1 MFRLARFIPAL
12 RLIPALRFGALVR
25 RLPCRRRAGAA
36 RTGRRHAPGLA
47 VRLGALLVAALSAG
61 SAAAQAGSGHVLRIG
76 YQKAGLLAV
85 VKAQGTLET
94 RLAALGYTVKWFEFP
109 AGPQLLEALNAD
121 SIDFGYT
128 GAPPPVFAQA
138 GGVRFVYVGAEPP
151 APHAEAIFVKP
162 GSPVRDLADLR
173 GRKVALQKG
182 SSSNYLLLA
191 ALNRAGLRYGDIR
204 PVYLAPAD
212 ARAAFENGDVDAW
225 VVWDPY
231 YAAAQSA
238 LKVRTLSDYTG
249 LTAPYNFYEAT
260 REFAG
265 AHADIVATVLRQLRE
280 TGRWVNAHPA
290 DTAAIIA
297 PKVGLD
303 TALVEAWFKRVP
315 FGAVPVDD
323 RIVASQQ
330 AVADAFYGVKLIP
343 ARIDVAAAV
352 WRDPAVQA
360 ALASK

>member
-1 MFRLARFIPAL
+1 MPSTARFVRFIASARFLPPSRSARPSAPARPASRLTARLA
-12 RLIPALRFGALVR
+12 
-25 RLPCRRRAGAA
+25 
-36 RTGRRHAPGLA
+36 
-47 VRLGALLVAALSAG
+47 ALLAAAALSAGFAG
-61 SAAAQAGSGHVLRIG
+61 SAAAQGAGHVLRIG

-85 VKAQGTLET
+85 VKAQGALET

-109 AGPQLLEALNAD
+109 AGPQLLEALNAN

-151 APHAEAIFVKP
+151 APHNEAIFVKA
-162 GSPVRDLADLR
+162 GSPIRDVAGLR
-173 GRKVALQKG
+173 GKKVALQKG

-191 ALNRAGLRYGDIR
+191 ALNKAGLRYGDIQ

-212 ARAAFENGDVDAW
+212 ARAAFESGDVDAW

-249 LTAPYNFYEAT
+249 LVASYNFYEAT
-260 REFAG
+260 RDFAG
-265 AHADIVATVLRQLRE
+265 AHADIVAAVLRQLRE

-303 TALVEAWFKRVP
+303 TALVEAWFRRVP
-315 FGAVPVDD
+315 FGAVPVDE

-343 ARIDVAAAV
+343 AKLDVAAAV